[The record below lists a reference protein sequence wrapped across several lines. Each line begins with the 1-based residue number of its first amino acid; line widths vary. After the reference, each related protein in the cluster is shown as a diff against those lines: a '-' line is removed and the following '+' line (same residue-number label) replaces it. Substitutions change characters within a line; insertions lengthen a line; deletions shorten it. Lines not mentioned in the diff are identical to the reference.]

1 MIATPSYY
9 LTQKG
14 GGGGMGTAGVN
25 ATASCDLKDGKLKYC
40 SLACNVGAKEPR
52 TDCGA
57 GAVCHKEEF
66 DDDSAAGICGYPE
79 PNAAALT
86 AARFALVWG
95 M

>member
-1 MIATPSYY
+1 
-9 LTQKG
+9 
-14 GGGGMGTAGVN
+14 
-25 ATASCDLKDGKLKYC
+25 LKYC